1 MTSIGEYAF
10 SSSGITSISLPK
22 GLKEIDIKPH
32 ILKVNVT
39 KEDDYVK
46 CNMLLP
52 AGSTTNINPTLFIN
66 AYNEKYNDD
75 VIYRIT
81 RLDVFND
88 KGESFK

>member
-1 MTSIGEYAF
+1 
-10 SSSGITSISLPK
+10 
-22 GLKEIDIKPH
+22 
-32 ILKVNVT
+32 
-39 KEDDYVK
+39 
-46 CNMLLP
+46 MLLP

-66 AYNEKYNDD
+66 AYNEKYSDD

>member
-1 MTSIGEYAF
+1 MNKNELYYYNNSLIRILEITDTSYF
-10 SSSGITSISLPK
+10 V
-22 GLKEIDIKPH
+22 IDC
-32 ILKVNVT
+32 
-39 KEDDYVK
+39 VK